1 MTDTRTPQ
9 QPFFPVHCEMQ
20 DAANGPSLPNAD
32 LNDAPAAAS
41 VELAKL
47 LHKYELHIDDGDRA
61 TLIEYGGRLLQL
73 DRALRDEGLLA
84 A

>member
-1 MTDTRTPQ
+1 MTDKLTPQ

-20 DAANGPSLPNAD
+20 DVANGPSLPNAI
-32 LNDAPAAAS
+32 LNEAPVAMS

-73 DRALRDEGLLA
+73 DRALRNDGLLA